1 MSSLFHLL
9 IQSLPL
15 LDNLPHTGY
24 FTATSPEELKTVS
37 HQVFGLLTRCEI
49 TPIDSL
55 PPNTTSASIS
65 DLAKLRSQLSAQ
77 YYLAYN
83 VMCQIN
89 KTAPE
94 VLKLTK
100 TRLDELEYPQREG
113 LRRLLNPL

>member
-9 IQSLPL
+9 IQAHPL

-24 FTATSPEELKTVS
+24 FTATSPEEVKSIS
-37 HQVFGLLTRCEI
+37 HQVFGCLTRCEI
-49 TPIDSL
+49 TPIESL

-83 VMCQIN
+83 IMCRIN
-89 KTAPE
+89 KTALE
-94 VLKLTK
+94 VLTLTK
-100 TRLDELEYPQREG
+100 SRLDELEHPQRAG
-113 LRRLLNPL
+113 LSHMLRPL